1 MKDWC
6 PYMMM
11 MVLQLGLGTG
21 DIVSKGALEGG
32 MSYHVFVVY
41 RHAVTTLILSPL
53 AFFLE
58 RKTRPPLT
66 RPIFFKLCL
75 LALCGYTVAQNAYF
89 AGLFYSSPTVTSA
102 MNNLCPAITFIL
114 AIIFRMEKVNTKT
127 HRGQAKVLGTL
138 ICLGGAMTF
147 IFYKGYLF
155 PPLKDSSIDI
165 HGLNSH
171 SGATHA
177 KSDWVKGSSFVIL
190 AMLCWSVFL
199 ILLTSLCK
207 DYPAPLSMNAWIF
220 CFVVIQSAAVAVI
233 FERTASPWA
242 LDWDL
247 KLLAY
252 VYNVSPFA
260 LVIGACLIILGFY
273 CVTWGKSKDHKDQ
286 ELDERNQTRDEEKD
300 LNKNVGVSPSMV
312 YCSSFI
318 TAKRESGDF

>member
-1 MKDWC
+1 MKAWF
-6 PYMMM
+6 PSVS
-11 MVLQLGLGTG
+11 MVGQQVAFGISNVLCKAAFESGLNFYTL
-21 DIVSKGALEGG
+21 I
-32 MSYHVFVVY
+32 VY
-41 RHAVTTLILSPL
+41 RQILATLLLFPAAYL
-53 AFFLE
+53 VE

-252 VYNVSPFA
+252 VYNGVLVSAIGYSLQTWCISKKGPVFVA
-260 LVIGACLIILGFY
+260 LFFPLQLIIAAILSALILRERLHLG
-273 CVTWGKSKDHKDQ
+273 
-286 ELDERNQTRDEEKD
+286 
-300 LNKNVGVSPSMV
+300 
-312 YCSSFI
+312 
-318 TAKRESGDF
+318 

>member
-252 VYNVSPFA
+252 VYNGVLVSAIGYSLQTWCISKKGPVFVA
-260 LVIGACLIILGFY
+260 LFFPLQLIIAAILSALILRERLHLGRARI
-273 CVTWGKSKDHKDQ
+273 TKIKS
-286 ELDERNQTRDEEKD
+286 
-300 LNKNVGVSPSMV
+300 
-312 YCSSFI
+312 
-318 TAKRESGDF
+318 